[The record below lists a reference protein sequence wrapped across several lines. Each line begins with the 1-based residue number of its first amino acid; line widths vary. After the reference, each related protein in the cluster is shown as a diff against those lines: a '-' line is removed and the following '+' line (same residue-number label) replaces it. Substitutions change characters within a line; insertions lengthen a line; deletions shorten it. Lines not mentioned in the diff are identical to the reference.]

1 MRWAPASQVCLVALG
16 GLVLSTGVASA
27 ASEGCQALVQAAATG
42 AAAQMKAD
50 DALIHQP
57 ESVTKFTCLDSFFN
71 GVGLDMLT
79 SGLDVSSIAQSTMG
93 KICSEVSSAW
103 SSMEGS
109 AECGLTLTGPDNN
122 FDLGLGSGTVC
133 PTLSFGGG
141 GDTLINSGTN
151 GSGSNNWDV
160 DGSMQLPSG
169 YSLNNAAQAFGLSGS
184 D

>member
-1 MRWAPASQVCLVALG
+1 MRWGPVSR
-16 GLVLSTGVASA
+16 LVLGASGWLVVSAGVASA

-50 DALIHQP
+50 DALIQMP
-57 ESVTKFTCLDSFFN
+57 ESVTKFTCLDNFFN
-71 GVGLDMLT
+71 GVGLDTLG
-79 SGLDVSSIAQSTMG
+79 SGLNVASIAQSAMG
-93 KICSEVSSAW
+93 KICSQVSSAW

-109 AECGLTLTGPDNN
+109 AECGLTLTGPDTN

-133 PTLSFGGG
+133 PTVNFGGG

-151 GSGSNNWDV
+151 GSGTNHWDV
-160 DGSMQLPSG
+160 DGSMQLPDG
-169 YSLNNAAQAFGLSGS
+169 YKLGDAAKAFGLSGG

>member
-1 MRWAPASQVCLVALG
+1 MNRGRVSRLTLVAFG
-16 GLVLSTGVASA
+16 GLALSTGVASA

-50 DALIHQP
+50 DALISQP

-79 SGLDVSSIAQSTMG
+79 SGLDVSSIARSTMG

-133 PTLSFGGG
+133 PTLNFGGG

-151 GSGSNNWDV
+151 GTGTNNWDV
-160 DGSMQLPSG
+160 DGSLQLPSG
-169 YSLNNAAQAFGLSGS
+169 YSLGNAAQAFGLSGS

>member
-1 MRWAPASQVCLVALG
+1 MRWHRASWVTPVVCAAL
-16 GLVLSTGVASA
+16 LLSAGVASA

-141 GDTLINSGTN
+141 GNTLINSGTN
-151 GSGSNNWDV
+151 GSGTNTWDV
-160 DGSMQLPSG
+160 DGSTQLPDG
-169 YSLNNAAQAFGLSGS
+169 YSLGNAAQAFGLSGS
-184 D
+184 N

>member
-1 MRWAPASQVCLVALG
+1 MRWVRMSRASVAAG
-16 GLVLSTGVASA
+16 IGLLLSTAVASA

-71 GVGLDMLT
+71 GVGLDILT
-79 SGLDVSSIAQSTMG
+79 SGLDLSSIAQSTMG
-93 KICSEVSSAW
+93 KICNQVSSAW
-103 SSMEGS
+103 TSMQGA
-109 AECGLTLTGPDNN
+109 AECGLTLTGPDTN

-133 PTLSFGGG
+133 PTVSFGGG

-151 GSGSNNWDV
+151 GSGTSSWDV
-160 DGSMQLPSG
+160 SGSTQLPNG
-169 YSLNNAAQAFGLSGS
+169 YTLGDAAKAFGLEGS

>member
-1 MRWAPASQVCLVALG
+1 MKWGPVSRLGLMALG
-16 GLVLSTGVASA
+16 GLVLSADIASA
-27 ASEGCQALVQAAATG
+27 ASGGCQALVQAAATG

-79 SGLDVSSIAQSTMG
+79 GGLNIASVAQSVMG

-103 SSMEGS
+103 SSMEGA
-109 AECGLTLTGPDNN
+109 AECGLTLTGPDTN

-133 PTLSFGGG
+133 PTVSFGGG
-141 GDTLINSGTN
+141 GDTLINSGTS
-151 GSGSNNWDV
+151 GSGNNNWDV
-160 DGSMQLPSG
+160 DGSLQLPDG
-169 YSLNNAAQAFGLSGS
+169 YSLGNAAKAFGLSGG
-184 D
+184 